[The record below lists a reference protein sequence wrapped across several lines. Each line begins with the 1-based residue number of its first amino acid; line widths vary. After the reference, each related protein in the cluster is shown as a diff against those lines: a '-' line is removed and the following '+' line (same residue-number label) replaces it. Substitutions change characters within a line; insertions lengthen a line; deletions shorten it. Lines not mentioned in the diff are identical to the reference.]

1 MERDIAR
8 LGCGEGAWR
17 QESLWRLFLNDG
29 GLVGVMAAS
38 GEEDRWVLLEN
49 DQADRRGAGNWQD
62 MAGPAAY
69 SHQLVSLGGLIL

>member
-1 MERDIAR
+1 MSGLERDIAR

-29 GLVGVMAAS
+29 GLVGLMAAS

-49 DQADRRGAGNWQD
+49 DQADR
-62 MAGPAAY
+62 
-69 SHQLVSLGGLIL
+69 